1 MRRFILL
8 ISLIFSAFAPKGVR
22 AEPLKVVATLS
33 AYADIAKS
41 IGGAE
46 VEVSYIAAPMFDPH
60 FIEPRPTDILR
71 LKRADLFIHGGLDL
85 EAWRG
90 PLVNAV
96 ARAEIRPGGRAELD
110 LSTGISV
117 LDVPKGPLT
126 RADGDIHIFGNP
138 HYWLDPRNGLII
150 AEDISKKFQ
159 DLRPDKKALFSSN
172 LYNFKKSLTT
182 KFAEWRSLM
191 KPHQGAKLVAYHNGW
206 SYFMSFIGLKTEV
219 FLEPKPGIP
228 PTPRHLEDVT
238 RYIESNNVRAIIQFS
253 FNPTD
258 AARSI
263 SKKTDVKSLILSQGV
278 GDVDEVSS
286 YTEIFD
292 YNVRQLEAALRND

>member
-1 MRRFILL
+1 MML
-8 ISLIFSAFAPKGVR
+8 SAFTQTEGR

-33 AYADIAKS
+33 AYADIAKT

-46 VEVSYIAAPMFDPH
+46 VEVSFIAAPIFDPH

-96 ARAEIRPGGRAELD
+96 ARADIRPGGAAELD
-110 LSTGISV
+110 LSKRIKV
-117 LDVPKGPLT
+117 LDVPTGMLT

-150 AEDISKKFQ
+150 AEDVANKLQELK
-159 DLRPDKKALFSSN
+159 PDKKSQFASN
-172 LYNFKKSLTT
+172 YEAFKKEITQ
-182 KFAEWRSLM
+182 KFVEWRSLM
-191 KPHQGAKLVAYHNGW
+191 KPYQGAKLVAYHNGW
-206 SYFMSFIGLKTEV
+206 SYFMNFIGLKTEV

-238 RYIESNNVRAIIQFS
+238 KYIEGNHVKAIIQFS

-263 SKKTDVKSLILSQGV
+263 SKKTGVKSLVLSQGV
-278 GDVDEVSS
+278 GDVDEVGS
-286 YTEIFD
+286 YIEIFD
-292 YNVRQLEAALRND
+292 YNVRQLEAAMRND